1 MISLVCVNFVAVM
14 ETNEMEYFKKFI
26 RLFKR
31 KKNFSGFEVRLYLKG
46 ELQAVTTCSP
56 ISTLDHRLS
65 QFIKVSE
72 NSFLSGYK
80 LIPFLE
86 RTDQDGNGQDNVLHR
101 MPL

>member
-1 MISLVCVNFVAVM
+1 MTRLVCVNFVAVM
-14 ETNEMEYFKKFI
+14 ETNEMEYFKIPKFI

-31 KKNFSGFEVRLYLKG
+31 KKNFSGFEVRLYLEG

-56 ISTLDHRLS
+56 ISALDHRLS

-86 RTDQDGNGQDNVLHR
+86 RTDQDGNGQDN
-101 MPL
+101 